1 MGRRR
6 GASLPSLSPRNRIG
20 PPLPTL
26 EHKIAD
32 LLLSIEAEMRR
43 LELWEA
49 QPPPA
54 AALRSQEPF
63 CIDTLDFRQ
72 WVQWILIPRMKD
84 LLERGEPFPA
94 HSDIFPLAEEV
105 LADLE
110 QDTRQ
115 LLQLIRQFDETIC
128 GRR

>member
-1 MGRRR
+1 M
-6 GASLPSLSPRNRIG
+6 PS
-20 PPLPTL
+20 L

-32 LLLSIEAEMRR
+32 LLLSMEAEMRR
-43 LELWEA
+43 LELWEP
-49 QPPPA
+49 QPPLA
-54 AALRSQEPF
+54 AALRSREPF
-63 CIDTLDFRQ
+63 CIDTLDFSQ

-94 HSDIFPLAEEV
+94 HSDIYPLAEEV
-105 LADLE
+105 LAGLG